1 MRALAKYLMRGPK
14 QAVIVAVIA
23 AALPLMFWLS
33 AAVLTLVTLRKGV
46 GEGIN
51 VLVWALLPAIAWWI
65 KLGDPGIVLV

>member
-1 MRALAKYLMRGPK
+1 MRALAEFLMRGPK

-46 GEGIN
+46 GEGVN

-65 KLGDPGIVLV
+65 KLGDP